1 MKRKIIRIADRTS
14 AITIPKD
21 WIDKN
26 NIDKGSYIEIQEIN
40 NSLIIKNPNN
50 FIKRTELNVSDLN
63 EDLIWRHLIT
73 SYRKG
78 IDELIIRFKT
88 DEESIA
94 VEKFAKDLIGWIIVE
109 FNNSN
114 IHIKELVSNE
124 NYNIDELLEKTFLL
138 VMDISS
144 LTLEDIKNRDIKAL
158 KVIRHRDLTIN
169 RYINLSLRLLNKY
182 GYHNYEKTN
191 SLYKIFSLLEEI
203 GDEYNKIALIYRKN
217 PVILNKKIL
226 DCFND
231 LNLLIKEY
239 HELFYNFNNEKLIK
253 IHLDAELLKE
263 KLINLKDKENASGEI
278 ISGLKTILH
287 LIKSSIE
294 ENMVLSL

>member
-144 LTLEDIKNRDIKAL
+144 LTIEDIKNRDIKAL

-169 RYINLSLRLLNKY
+169 RYINLSLRLLNK
-182 GYHNYEKTN
+182 
-191 SLYKIFSLLEEI
+191 
-203 GDEYNKIALIYRKN
+203 
-217 PVILNKKIL
+217 
-226 DCFND
+226 
-231 LNLLIKEY
+231 
-239 HELFYNFNNEKLIK
+239 
-253 IHLDAELLKE
+253 
-263 KLINLKDKENASGEI
+263 
-278 ISGLKTILH
+278 
-287 LIKSSIE
+287 
-294 ENMVLSL
+294 